1 MKVYQDLIKTI
12 LSEGV
17 FKPNRTG
24 IDTVSFFSAF
34 YKIDLSK
41 GFPLLTTKKMDGY
54 RWNSLIYEFL
64 WYLSGE
70 EHIRNLRNNT
80 KIWDA
85 WSNDKGELQT
95 AYGRF
100 WRRFPLP
107 ESGLSGE
114 VWADNDWVKQEETG
128 KTFDQIKYVI
138 DSLKK
143 TPWSRRIIVSAW
155 HPGNA
160 AVSLLPPC
168 HYSFVFSVHE
178 KKLNLHLTQ
187 RSGDAALGIPFN
199 IAAYS
204 MLNIIVAQ
212 EVGLIPGSFAHSIV
226 DSHIYCGENGHGKRG
241 SFYEKNLSILKQKL
255 NSVQSSS
262 DFLEIKNWIL
272 SEAPKESIENLDHIP
287 NLLEQLSRSPKR
299 LSRLVVTP
307 KKLDELEFNDIKL
320 KDYDSFSGLRFAVA
334 E

>member
-1 MKVYQDLIKTI
+1 MRQYLDLIKTI
-12 LSEGV
+12 LSEGSY
-17 FKPNRTG
+17 KPNRTG
-24 IDTVSFFSAF
+24 IDTVSFFGSF
-34 YKIDLSK
+34 YKINLEN

-70 EHIRNLRNNT
+70 EHIKNLREKT

-85 WSNDKGELQT
+85 WADNEGKLQT

-100 WRRFPLP
+100 WRRFPIP
-107 ESGLSGE
+107 EKGLNGE
-114 VWADNDWVKQEETG
+114 VWADNEWTTNEENG
-128 KTFDQIKYVI
+128 KTFDQIKYAI
-138 DSLKK
+138 DTLKK
-143 TPWSRRIIVSAW
+143 NPNSRRIVVSAW
-155 HPGNA
+155 HPANA

-178 KKLNLHLTQ
+178 GKLNLHLTQ

-204 MLNIIVAQ
+204 MLDMIIANQ
-212 EVGLIPGSFAHSIV
+212 TGLMPGTFAHTVV
-226 DSHIYCGENGHGKRG
+226 DSHIYCGEGNSRGK
-241 SFYEKNLSILKQKL
+241 FYEANLPKLKTKL
-255 NSVQSSS
+255 AEVQAPK

-272 SEAPKESIENLDHIP
+272 SEAPKEVKAENLDHIP
-287 NLLEQLSRSPKR
+287 NLLEQLSREPKK
-299 LSRLVVTP
+299 LSQLFIAP
-307 KKLDELEFNDIKL
+307 KKLDELVFEDIQL
-320 KDYDSFSGLRFAVA
+320 KNYDSHPGIKFAVA